1 MRLVKFDIKLNLKLH
16 WYLNIWLIYYIQT
29 DRPHRSLK
37 PHYIDADRFSILKDS
52 FGDKKMISVFC
63 SSQDTAYEIRHGK
76 PNIGDVFFHLE
87 LEYTFKAMCGD
98 NRNNIYF
105 KRKGNKN
112 YVEIIN
118 GCAIT

>member
-1 MRLVKFDIKLNLKLH
+1 
-16 WYLNIWLIYYIQT
+16 
-29 DRPHRSLK
+29 
-37 PHYIDADRFSILKDS
+37 
-52 FGDKKMISVFC
+52 MISVFC

-87 LEYTFKAMCGD
+87 LEYTFKAMCED

-118 GCAIT
+118 GCAITWRNWIDLSACQSEMNYNRGIEMKVKGISLGEVACKIKALVWHAVYGNSLCGD